1 MLSSMWMIII
11 LKIRYMGKISVFTQE
26 DYEVI
31 ARDFADLMEASKK
44 RCTSQEELDIVQKAF
59 DFANEAHKGVRR
71 RSGEPYILHPI
82 AVAKIV
88 VTNIG
93 LGYKSIVA
101 ALLHDVV
108 EDTDYTVDDLRSL
121 FGDKVAT
128 LVEGLTKIKT
138 VLDNEDKA
146 QQKSMQAE
154 NFKRILLTLND
165 DVRVV
170 LIKLADRLHNCR
182 TIEFMPEHKRDKILS
197 ETMFVFIPLAHRL
210 GLYGV
215 KSEMED
221 IWLRYKEPEA
231 FHDITAKINR
241 NVIDKDKQINEFI
254 APIDSALKAAG
265 FSYENKKR
273 VKTPYSIWNKMN
285 TKGITFDQIYDL
297 YAVRIIFDPDEAS
310 NETERDQCYHIFSI
324 ITGLYRYK
332 ADRVRDWVNY
342 PKNNGYE
349 ALHCTLMSSTGIWIE
364 VQIRSRRM
372 NEVAEKG
379 IAAHWSYKKDGFA
392 EENISEMDKW
402 ITKVKDILVNPDVNA
417 LELLDLIHNDL
428 IQTDIMVFTPKG
440 EQKSI
445 EKGATALDF
454 AYSIHTEIG
463 NRAIAAKV
471 NLRLVPLSYVL
482 KTGDQVEIITAENE
496 TPKREWLQFLKTRKA
511 KAIVTDYFKGERQ
524 ESIRI
529 GKKMVDEQLN
539 ALGQKPTDKILN
551 MLLEG
556 YEIFESRPDE
566 LYFRVG
572 AGLIKLYNLS
582 DVLKAQFEKSK
593 KKNSSWTFP
602 WFRKED
608 KKEENYVISD
618 DGSDQRYV
626 IASCCNPIPGDSV
639 VGFKASD
646 GTVTVHKKSCS
657 TANNLASKFGDK
669 IVMPVWEKAKEQ
681 NLSFLVRLS
690 LQGFDRIGMINEI
703 TRYISFVLSVN
714 IKKFCLGTE
723 DGVFEGFIDLYV
735 HDMGDLGKLIKKLE
749 KIEGIQSVIRTDL

>member
-1 MLSSMWMIII
+1 
-11 LKIRYMGKISVFTQE
+11 MGSVSEFSQH
-26 DYEVI
+26 DHEVI
-31 ARDFADLMEASKK
+31 AREYADLKEAARK
-44 RCTSQEELDIVQKAF
+44 RCIDQSELDMIQKAF

-88 VTNIG
+88 VSNIG

-108 EDTDYTVDDLRSL
+108 EDTSYTIDDLRSL

-182 TIEFMPEHKRDKILS
+182 TIEYMPEHKRDKILS

-210 GLYGV
+210 GLYGI

-231 FHDITAKINR
+231 FHEITAKINR
-241 NVIDKDKQINEFI
+241 NVIDKDKEINDFI
-254 APIDSALKAAG
+254 APIEASLRKAG
-265 FSYENKKR
+265 FKFEIKKR

-285 TKGITFDQIYDL
+285 NKRIDFEQIYDL
-297 YAVRIIFDPDEAS
+297 YAVRIIFDPDES
-310 NETERDQCYHIFSI
+310 TNETERDQCYHIFSI
-324 ITGLYRYK
+324 ITAIYRYK

-349 ALHCTLMSSTGIWIE
+349 ALHCTLMSHTGIWIE

-379 IAAHWSYKKDGFA
+379 IAAHWAYKKDGFA
-392 EENISEMDKW
+392 GTESEMDKW
-402 ITKVKDILVNPDVNA
+402 ISKVKEILVNPDVNA
-417 LELLDLIHNDL
+417 LDLLDLIHNDL
-428 IQTDIMVFTPKG
+428 IKTDIFVFTPKG

-454 AYSIHTEIG
+454 AYSIHTQIG
-463 NRAIAAKV
+463 NKAIAAKV
-471 NLRLVPLSYVL
+471 NLKLVPLSYVL

-496 TPKREWLQFLKTRKA
+496 KPKREWLDFVKTRKA
-511 KAIVTDYFKGERQ
+511 KSIIMDYLKGERL
-524 ESIRI
+524 ESVKIGKRMLGDQLEALGYKMSDKIVNMLMKGYEVYDSRPEELFFRI
-529 GKKMVDEQLN
+529 GI
-539 ALGQKPTDKILN
+539 GT
-551 MLLEG
+551 
-556 YEIFESRPDE
+556 
-566 LYFRVG
+566 
-572 AGLIKLYNLS
+572 IKLSNLS
-582 DVLKAQFEKSK
+582 EVLKKAHEQKKS
-593 KKNSSWTFP
+593 SSGLFN
-602 WFRKED
+602 WF
-608 KKEENYVISD
+608 KKERKDDEDYVISD
-618 DGSDQRYV
+618 STDSRNRYV
-626 IASCCNPIPGDSV
+626 IATCCNPIPGDSV
-639 VGFKASD
+639 IGFLASD
-646 GTVTVHKKSCS
+646 GTVTVHKRSCEK
-657 TANNLASKFGDK
+657 ANGMASKFGDK
-669 IVMPVWEKAKEQ
+669 IIIPKWEHAKTQ

-690 LQGFDRIGMINEI
+690 LKGFDRIGMINDI
-703 TRYISFVLSVN
+703 TRYISFVMSVN
-714 IKKFCLGTE
+714 IRKFCLGTE
-723 DGVFEGFIDLYV
+723 DGVFEGYIDLYV
-735 HDMGDLGKLIKKLE
+735 HEMGDLDKLIKRLQ

>member
-1 MLSSMWMIII
+1 
-11 LKIRYMGKISVFTQE
+11 MGSISEFSHE
-26 DYEVI
+26 DHEII
-31 ARDFADLMEASKK
+31 AREYADLKEAARK
-44 RCTSQEELDIVQKAF
+44 RCADQSELDMIQKAF

-88 VTNIG
+88 VSNIG
-93 LGYKSIVA
+93 LGYKSIMA

-108 EDTDYTVDDLRSL
+108 EDTTYTIDDLRSL

-146 QQKSMQAE
+146 QHKSMQAE

-210 GLYGV
+210 GLYGI

-231 FHDITAKINR
+231 FHEITAKINR
-241 NVIDKDKQINEFI
+241 NVIDKDKEINDFI
-254 APIDSALKAAG
+254 APIEASLRKAG
-265 FSYENKKR
+265 FRFEIKKR

-285 TKGITFDQIYDL
+285 KKRIDFDQIYDL
-297 YAVRIIFDPDEAS
+297 YAVRIIFDLDES
-310 NETERDQCYHIFSI
+310 SKETERDQCYHIFSI
-324 ITGLYRYK
+324 ITAIYRYK
-332 ADRVRDWVNY
+332 SDRMRDWVNY

-349 ALHCTLMSSTGIWIE
+349 ALHCTLMSHTGIWIE

-379 IAAHWSYKKDGFA
+379 IAAHWAYKKDGFA
-392 EENISEMDKW
+392 STESEMDKW
-402 ITKVKDILVNPDVNA
+402 IGKVKEILVNPDVNA
-417 LELLDLIHNDL
+417 LDLLDLIHNDL
-428 IQTDIMVFTPKG
+428 IKTDILVFTPKG

-454 AYSIHTEIG
+454 AYSIHSQVG
-463 NRAIAAKV
+463 NKAIAAKA

-482 KTGDQVEIITAENE
+482 KTGDQIEIITAENE
-496 TPKREWLQFLKTRKA
+496 KPKREWLDFVKTRKA
-511 KAIVTDYFKGERQ
+511 RSLIMDSLKSERQ
-524 ESIRI
+524 ESVRI
-529 GKKMVDEQLN
+529 GKKMLKDQLE
-539 ALGQKPTDKILN
+539 ALGYTLSDKIVN
-551 MLLEG
+551 MLMAG
-556 YEIFESRPDE
+556 YEVYDSRPDE
-566 LYFRVG
+566 LYFRIG
-572 AGLIKLYNLS
+572 IGQIKLSSLS
-582 DVLKAQFEKSK
+582 DVLKKAHESK
-593 KKNSSWTFP
+593 KSSSSIFS
-602 WFRKED
+602 WFKKD
-608 KKEENYVISD
+608 KKDEEDYVISD
-618 DGSDQRYV
+618 NNDSKNKYV
-626 IASCCNPIPGDSV
+626 IASCCNPIPGDKV
-639 VGFKASD
+639 IGFLATD
-646 GTVTVHKKSCS
+646 GTVTVHKSSCPN
-657 TANNLASKFGDK
+657 ANSIASKFGDR
-669 IVMPVWEKAKEQ
+669 IVIPKWEHAKTQ

-690 LQGFDRIGMINEI
+690 LKGFDRIGMINDI
-703 TRYISFVLSVN
+703 TRYISFVMSVN
-714 IKKFCLGTE
+714 IRKFCLGTE
-723 DGVFEGFIDLYV
+723 DGVFEGYIDLYV
-735 HDMGDLGKLIKKLE
+735 HEMNDLDKLIKRLQ

>member
-1 MLSSMWMIII
+1 
-11 LKIRYMGKISVFTQE
+11 MGKISEFTQH

-31 ARDFADLMEASKK
+31 ARDYADLKEAACK
-44 RCTSQEELDIVQKAF
+44 RCSNETELEVIQRAF
-59 DFANEAHKGVRR
+59 EFANEAHKGVRR

-88 VTNIG
+88 VSNIG

-108 EDTDYTVDDLRSL
+108 EDTDYTVDDLRNL

-146 QQKSMQAE
+146 HQKSMQAE

-241 NVIDKDKQINEFI
+241 NISDKDKEINDFI
-254 APIDSALKAAG
+254 APIDARLRAAG
-265 FSYENKKR
+265 FHFEIKKR
-273 VKTPYSIWNKMN
+273 VKTPYSIWNKMT
-285 TKGITFDQIYDL
+285 TKGVAFDQIYDL
-297 YAVRIIFDPDEAS
+297 YAVRIIFDPVES
-310 NETERDQCYHIFSI
+310 NETERDMCYHIFSI
-324 ITGLYRYK
+324 ITGMYK
-332 ADRVRDWVNY
+332 YKSDRVRDWVNA

-349 ALHCTLMSSTGIWIE
+349 ALHCTVMSNAGIWME

-372 NEVAEKG
+372 DEIAEKG
-379 IAAHWSYKKDGFA
+379 IAAHWSYKKGGVAD
-392 EENISEMDKW
+392 ESESEMDKW
-402 ITKVKDILVNPDVNA
+402 ITKVKDILVNPDINA
-417 LELLDLIHNDL
+417 LDLLDIIHNDL
-428 IQTDIMVFTPKG
+428 IQTDIFVFTPKG

-454 AYSIHTEIG
+454 AYSIHTQIG
-463 NRAIAAKV
+463 NKAIAAKV
-471 NLRLVPLSYVL
+471 NLKLLPLSYVL

-496 TPKREWLQFLKTRKA
+496 KPKREWLNFVKTRKA
-511 KAIVTDYFKGERQ
+511 RNLIMDSLKSERQ

-529 GKKMVDEQLN
+529 GKKMLTEQLS
-539 ALGQKPTDKILN
+539 ALGYTLSDKIVNRL
-551 MLLEG
+551 MEG
-556 YEIFESRPDE
+556 YEIFETRPDE
-566 LYFRVG
+566 LYFRIG
-572 AGLIKLYNLS
+572 IGLIKLNTLN
-582 DVLKAQFEKSK
+582 DILKKSTEKKQS
-593 KKNSSWTFP
+593 SSWLNWLKP
-602 WFRKED
+602 KED
-608 KKEENYVISD
+608 KKNEKFVISD
-618 DGSDQRYV
+618 DGVSSHKYV

-639 VGFKASD
+639 IGFKASD
-646 GTVTVHKKSCS
+646 GTVTVHKRTCE

-669 IVMPVWEKAKEQ
+669 IVIPQWEHAKSQ
-681 NLSFLVRLS
+681 NLSFLVRIS
-690 LQGFDRIGMINEI
+690 LKGFDRIGIINDI
-703 TRYISFVLSVN
+703 TRYISFVMSVN
-714 IKKFCLGTE
+714 IRKFCLGTE
-723 DGVFEGFIDLYV
+723 DGIFDGFIDLYV
-735 HDMGDLGKLIKKLE
+735 NDMSDLDKLIKKLQ

>member
-1 MLSSMWMIII
+1 
-11 LKIRYMGKISVFTQE
+11 MGRISEFDTH
-26 DYEVI
+26 DHEVI
-31 ARDFADLMEASKK
+31 ARDYADLKEAARK
-44 RCTSQEELDIVQKAF
+44 RCNDANELEVIQKAF

-88 VTNIG
+88 VSNIG

-108 EDTDYTVDDLRSL
+108 EDTDYTVDDIRSL

-210 GLYGV
+210 GLYSV

-221 IWLRYKEPEA
+221 IWLKYKEPEA
-231 FHDITAKINR
+231 YHEISAKINR
-241 NVIDKDKQINEFI
+241 NITDKDKQINEFI
-254 APIDSALKAAG
+254 APIEDALRKSG
-265 FSYENKKR
+265 FKFEIKKR

-285 TKGITFDQIYDL
+285 TKGISFEQIYDL
-297 YAVRIIFDPDEAS
+297 YAVRIIFDPDVLTK
-310 NETERDQCYHIFSI
+310 ETERDQCYHVFSI
-324 ITGLYRYK
+324 ITSIYRYK

-349 ALHCTLMSSTGIWIE
+349 ALHCTLMSHSGIWIE

-372 NEVAEKG
+372 NEIAEKG
-379 IAAHWSYKKDGFA
+379 IAAHWAYKKGGYVDDN
-392 EENISEMDKW
+392 ESEMDKW

-417 LELLDLIHNDL
+417 LDLLDMIHNDL
-428 IQTDIMVFTPKG
+428 IKTDIMVFTPKG
-440 EQKSI
+440 EQKTI

-454 AYSIHTEIG
+454 AYAIHTQIG
-463 NRAIAAKV
+463 NKAIAAKV

-482 KTGDQVEIITAENE
+482 RTGDQIEIITAENE
-496 TPKREWLQFLKTRKA
+496 KPKSEWLQFLKTRKA
-511 KAIVTDYFKGERQ
+511 KSIVVDHLKGERQ
-524 ESIRI
+524 ESIKI
-529 GKKMVDEQLN
+529 
-539 ALGQKPTDKILN
+539 GQKMLKEQIEAIGYKYGDKIIN
-551 MLLEG
+551 MLMDG
-556 YEIFESRPDE
+556 YEIFESKPDE
-566 LYFRVG
+566 LFFRVG
-572 AGLIKLYNLS
+572 IGIIKLNTLPEI
-582 DVLKAQFEKSK
+582 LRKEHEKSQK
-593 KKNSSWTFP
+593 KKSSTWNFP
-602 WFRKED
+602 WFKPASKEAKKED
-608 KKEENYVISD
+608 YII
-618 DGSDQRYV
+618 DGADTKHKYV

-646 GTVTVHKKSCS
+646 ETVTVHKKTCPV
-657 TANNLASKFGDK
+657 ANNLASKFGDK
-669 IVMPVWEKAKEQ
+669 IVMPKWEHAKTQ

-690 LQGFDRIGMINEI
+690 LKGFDRIGMINDI

-723 DGVFEGFIDLYV
+723 DGVFDGYIDLYV
-735 HDMGDLGKLIKKLE
+735 HDMGDLDKLIRKLE
-749 KIEGIQSVIRTDL
+749 KIEGIQSVIRTDI

>member
-1 MLSSMWMIII
+1 
-11 LKIRYMGKISVFTQE
+11 MGAISEFSQQ
-26 DYEVI
+26 DHEVI
-31 ARDFADLMEASKK
+31 AREYADLKEAARK
-44 RCTSQEELDIVQKAF
+44 RCTDAAELEVIQKAF
-59 DFANEAHKGVRR
+59 EFANEAHKGVRR

-88 VTNIG
+88 VSNIG

-108 EDTDYTVDDLRSL
+108 EDTDYTVDDLRNL

-128 LVEGLTKIKT
+128 IVEGLTKIKT

-231 FHDITAKINR
+231 FNEITAKINR
-241 NVIDKDKQINEFI
+241 NVIDKDKEINEFI
-254 APIDSALKAAG
+254 GPIDQALKKAG
-265 FSYENKKR
+265 FSFEIKKR
-273 VKTPYSIWNKMN
+273 VKTPYSIWKKMK
-285 TKGITFDQIYDL
+285 TKGIDFDLIYDL
-297 YAVRIIFDPDEAS
+297 YAVRIIFDAEKDPQES
-310 NETERDQCYHIFSI
+310 ERDQCYHIFSM
-324 ITGLYRYK
+324 ITSLYRYK

-349 ALHCTLMSSTGIWIE
+349 ALHCTLMSRTGIWIE

-372 NEVAEKG
+372 HEVAEKG
-379 IAAHWSYKKDGFA
+379 IAAHWAYKKDGFA
-392 EENISEMDKW
+392 EGSESEMDKW
-402 ITKVKDILVNPDVNA
+402 IVKVKEILVNPDVNA
-417 LELLDLIHNDL
+417 LDLLDMIHNDL
-428 IQTDIMVFTPKG
+428 IKTDILVFTPRG

-454 AYSIHTEIG
+454 AYSIHSQIG
-463 NRAIAAKV
+463 NGAIAAKV

-482 KTGDQVEIITAENE
+482 KTGDQIEIITAETE
-496 TPKREWLQFLKTRKA
+496 KPKREWLDFVKTRKA
-511 KAIVTDYFKGERQ
+511 RSLILDYLKSERQ

-529 GKKMVDEQLN
+529 GKKMLSDQLE
-539 ALGQKPTDKILN
+539 ALGYRLNDKTVN
-551 MLLEG
+551 MLMTG
-556 YEIFESRPDE
+556 YEVFDTRPDE
-566 LYFRVG
+566 LYFRIG
-572 AGLIKLYNLS
+572 AGMIKLGNLS
-582 DVLKAQFEKSK
+582 EVLKKSHEEK
-593 KKNSSWTFP
+593 KKANS
-602 WFRKED
+602 WFNWF
-608 KKEENYVISD
+608 KKEKKNNEDYIITESGESKHKYIIST
-618 DGSDQRYV
+618 
-626 IASCCNPIPGDSV
+626 CCNPIPGDSV
-639 VGFKASD
+639 IGFLASD
-646 GTVTVHKKSCS
+646 GTVSVHKRTCP
-657 TANNLASKFGDK
+657 TANNLASKYGDR
-669 IVMPVWEKAKEQ
+669 IVIPTWEHAKNM

-690 LQGFDRIGMINEI
+690 LKGFDRIGMINDI
-703 TRYISFVLSVN
+703 TRYISFVMSVN
-714 IKKFCLGTE
+714 IRKFCLGTE
-723 DGVFEGFIDLYV
+723 DGVFEGYIDLYV
-735 HDMGDLGKLIKKLE
+735 HDMGDLEKLIRKLQ